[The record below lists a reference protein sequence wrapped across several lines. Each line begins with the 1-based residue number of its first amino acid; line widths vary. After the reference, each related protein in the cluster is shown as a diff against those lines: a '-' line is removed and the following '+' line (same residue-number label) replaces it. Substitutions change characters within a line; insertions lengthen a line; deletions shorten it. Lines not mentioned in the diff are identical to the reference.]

1 MDNSEMRKFS
11 SENPYLE
18 MQTSFLSLLLK
29 MATPL
34 TATHYL
40 QNSSNSN
47 SKMTTSAKTQHS
59 PSSQT
64 NSQTLTNTPNQLCE
78 TNESE
83 RGLLK
88 AWRGCFW
95 RESTLNFPLKP
106 LNYLGKAAP
115 WVLGGHGR

>member
-1 MDNSEMRKFS
+1 MIDHRSEKFITHKKKSWTTYSNEELS
-11 SENPYLE
+11 SANPYLE
-18 MQTSFLSLLLK
+18 MKTSSLSLLLK
-29 MATPL
+29 METPL

-47 SKMTTSAKTQHS
+47 SKMTTSAKTPHS

-83 RGLLK
+83 RGIL
-88 AWRGCFW
+88 
-95 RESTLNFPLKP
+95 
-106 LNYLGKAAP
+106 
-115 WVLGGHGR
+115 

>member
-1 MDNSEMRKFS
+1 MTPWMVDHRSEKFITQKKNSWTADSNEELS
-11 SENPYLE
+11 SANPYLE
-18 MQTSFLSLLLK
+18 MQTSSLSLLLK

-83 RGLLK
+83 RGLL
-88 AWRGCFW
+88 
-95 RESTLNFPLKP
+95 
-106 LNYLGKAAP
+106 
-115 WVLGGHGR
+115 